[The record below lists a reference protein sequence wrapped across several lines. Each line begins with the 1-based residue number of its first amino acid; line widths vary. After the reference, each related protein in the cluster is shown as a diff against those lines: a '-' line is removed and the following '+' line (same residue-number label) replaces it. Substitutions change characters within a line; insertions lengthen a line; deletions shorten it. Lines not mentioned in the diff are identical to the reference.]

1 MRVLKSDFAK
11 YNVSDDEEMDD
22 IGEKRILIIDTP
34 ALILDPWFWLDSSIE
49 DGVSSQDCQ
58 LTSTFEWYCTH
69 TPVLELN
76 ILYICNTFTLLLFWT
91 VFCLILGLYTWSW
104 IVVRHGQQN
113 GAFVLKSPCSL
124 SLLYELHRTP
134 TYRHV

>member
-49 DGVSSQDCQ
+49 DRVSSQDCQ
-58 LTSTFEWYCTH
+58 LTGTFE
-69 TPVLELN
+69 
-76 ILYICNTFTLLLFWT
+76 
-91 VFCLILGLYTWSW
+91 
-104 IVVRHGQQN
+104 
-113 GAFVLKSPCSL
+113 
-124 SLLYELHRTP
+124 
-134 TYRHV
+134 